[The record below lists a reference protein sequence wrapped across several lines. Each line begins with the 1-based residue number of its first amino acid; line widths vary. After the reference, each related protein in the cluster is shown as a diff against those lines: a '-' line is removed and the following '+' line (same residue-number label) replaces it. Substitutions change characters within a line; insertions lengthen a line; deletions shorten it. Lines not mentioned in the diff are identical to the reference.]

1 VLLRDVEGV
10 ELAPADDA
18 DHRRSWFVY
27 VVKLAP
33 EIDRA
38 RVMVELRER
47 GVDVAEYVPSIHL
60 LTYMR
65 ERFGFSE
72 GLCPVA
78 EDISSRTLALPFFP
92 GIEAED
98 QEYVV
103 DAIRSAIR

>member
-1 VLLRDVEGV
+1 MV
-10 ELAPADDA
+10 ELP
-18 DHRRSWFVY
+18 
-27 VVKLAP
+27 P

-47 GVDVAEYVPSIHL
+47 GVDVAEYVPCIHL

-65 ERFGFSE
+65 ERYGFSE

-78 EDISSRTLALPFFP
+78 EDIAGRTLALPFFP
-92 GIEAED
+92 GIEPGD

-103 DAIRSAIR
+103 ETLRSALA